1 MKCTY
6 NSDMPTTIISRVS
19 LSYIFL
25 TFHTF
30 ALPVTIIAASLTDI
44 VPVRDFVLPLLT
56 LS

>member
-6 NSDMPTTIISRVS
+6 NSDMPTTSINRVS

-25 TFHTF
+25 TFQTF

-44 VPVRDFVLPLLT
+44 VPVRDFLLPLLT
-56 LS
+56 IS